1 MWKFQKNSP
10 ADLLNVPNRRILV
23 TIFFSLASA
32 SCFLNKVTK
41 MSCLKGRTTITSS
54 KISVRRTKIFFQICD
69 IKHSKFYKELKGS
82 LTLLSLKN
90 FSFFSDG

>member
-32 SCFLNKVTK
+32 SCFLTGYKNHV
-41 MSCLKGRTTITSS
+41 S
-54 KISVRRTKIFFQICD
+54 KDVPQLPPPKFQSEENI
-69 IKHSKFYKELKGS
+69 
-82 LTLLSLKN
+82 LSN
-90 FSFFSDG
+90 M